1 MTLDFQVAKRQFKNV
16 TGIKYLARITIVNG
30 SIKDSNGRIWVTPL
44 GSSANTD
51 ETIQNSPI
59 ALRERPGTNKILR
72 EGRTVIVAQGFDGL
86 DEVVGNDP
94 NDLEDSGIPI
104 SQLNATDEKKRF
116 NLIEDLINGSSFP
129 SSSAD
134 LNVTVNGTIY
144 QKSDGTYDLY
154 NGEVLDL
161 ASYVPATSN
170 MQVIACIWLNPDTN
184 SASVTTSSEV
194 AQTTNLRLPS
204 NNQTTIGLI
213 NECQTSAPSGALGT
227 WSYVLK
233 NGDTKTTLQN
243 KLWDIRGIYG
253 AGGGEK
259 YGNQKVISSAVS
271 ISSGYQGLLKGELQI
286 EAGGSFTIAAG
297 GEMVIL

>member
-1 MTLDFQVAKRQFKNV
+1 MSQDLQIAKRQFKNV

-30 SIKDSNGRIWVTPL
+30 SIKDSKGRVWVTPL
-44 GSSANTD
+44 GSSTNTD

-104 SQLNATDEKKRF
+104 AQLNAADEKKRF
-116 NLIEDLINGSSFP
+116 NLIEDLVNANSFP
-129 SSSAD
+129 SPGAGYT
-134 LNVTVNGTIY
+134 VTANGTIY
-144 QKSDGTYDLY
+144 QKSDGTYNLY

-161 ASYVPATSN
+161 TSYVPATSN

-194 AQTTNLRLPS
+194 AQTTNLRLAS
-204 NNQTTIGLI
+204 NNQTMIGLI
-213 NECQTSAPSGALGT
+213 NECQASAPSGALGV

-243 KLWDIRGIYG
+243 KLQDIRGIYG
-253 AGGGEK
+253 AGGG
-259 YGNQKVISSAVS
+259 SSIGYECPVVSNVS
-271 ISSGYQGLLKGELQI
+271 IP
-286 EAGGSFTIAAG
+286 AGRVLPVHGVYTVTANA
-297 GEMVIL
+297 ILTVHGHLWSI